1 MELEDRIT
9 IATAE
14 GVELELQLAGLGSRM
29 IAGGVDFVL
38 QLTGLGVVAAL
49 TGVLASGSSGGVAVA
64 VFAVLAFAILYLY
77 NVLFE
82 VFGGGRTPGKRWNQL
97 RVVRVSGG
105 PVDIPASAI
114 RNLLRLIE
122 GPPLLGIPAM
132 VSILATRRNQRLG
145 DLAGGTLVIREQPRA
160 RQRRRGRRA
169 RRRATAREQA
179 DIPVAAASGYDI
191 VWDVSAVTPQELAMV
206 RRYLDR
212 RGTLDPA
219 ARRELAFQLEQGLR
233 AKVAGVPE
241 KLSPERFLEAIAE
254 RKARAR

>member
-29 IAGGVDFVL
+29 IAGGIDFAL
-38 QLTGLGVVAAL
+38 QLVALLVVAAA
-49 TGVLASGSSGGVAVA
+49 TGVLASDSTSGISVA

-82 VFGGGRTPGKRWNQL
+82 VLGGGRTLGKRWNQL
-97 RVVRVSGG
+97 RVVRVFGG
-105 PVDIPASAI
+105 PVDVPASAI

-122 GPPLLGIPAM
+122 GPPSLGIPAM

-145 DLAGGTLVIREQPRA
+145 DLAAGTLVIREQPRL
-160 RQRRRGRRA
+160 RRA
-169 RRRATAREQA
+169 RRRRARRATAREGTGVA
-179 DIPVAAASGYDI
+179 LAAAVGDDAG
-191 VWDVSAVTPQELAMV
+191 WDVSAVSAQELAMV

-212 RGTLDPA
+212 RETLDPA
-219 ARRELAFQLEQGLR
+219 ARRELAFQLQQGLR

-241 KLSPERFLEAIAE
+241 RLSPERFLEAIAE
-254 RKARAR
+254 RKARVR

>member
-1 MELEDRIT
+1 VELEDRIT

-29 IAGGVDFVL
+29 IAGGIDFAL
-38 QLTGLGVVAAL
+38 QLVAVGVVAAA
-49 TGVLASGSSGGVAVA
+49 TGVVASSSGGGIAVA

-82 VFGGGRTPGKRWNQL
+82 VLGGGRTPGKRWNQL

-105 PVDIPASAI
+105 PVDVAASAI
-114 RNLLRLIE
+114 RNVLRLIE
-122 GPPLLGIPAM
+122 GPTLLGIPAM

-145 DLAGGTLVIREQPRA
+145 DLAAGTLVIREQPRE
-160 RQRRRGRRA
+160 RRLRGRRA
-169 RRRATAREQA
+169 RR
-179 DIPVAAASGYDI
+179 AAARANPVPAAVGEDTG
-191 VWDVSAVTPQELAMV
+191 WDVSAVSAQELAMI

-212 RGTLDPA
+212 RETLDPA
-219 ARRELAFQLEQGLR
+219 ARRELAFQLQQGLR

-241 KLSPERFLEAIAE
+241 RLSPERFLEAIAE
-254 RKARAR
+254 RKARVR

>member
-1 MELEDRIT
+1 VELEDRIT

-29 IAGGVDFVL
+29 IAGGIDFAL
-38 QLTGLGVVAAL
+38 QLTALGVVATA
-49 TGVLASGSSGGVAVA
+49 TGVLASDSGSGIAVA
-64 VFAVLAFAILYLY
+64 VFALLAFAILYLY

-97 RVVRVSGG
+97 RVVRVFGG
-105 PVDIPASAI
+105 PVDVPASAI
-114 RNLLRLIE
+114 RNVLRLIE

-145 DLAGGTLVIREQPRA
+145 DLAAGTLVIREQRQA
-160 RQRRRGRRA
+160 RRRRGGRGARRA
-169 RRRATAREQA
+169 AAQEQTDVA
-179 DIPVAAASGYDI
+179 LAAAVGDDTS
-191 VWDVSAVTPQELAMV
+191 WDVSAVSAQELAMV

-212 RGTLDPA
+212 RETLDPG
-219 ARRELAFQLEQGLR
+219 ARRELAFQLQQGLR

-241 KLSPERFLEAIAE
+241 RLSPERFLEAIAE
-254 RKARAR
+254 RKARVR